1 MTMETR
7 KLYYEDCHLRRFSGE
22 VLSCEQTDKGWEV
35 ILDATAFYPEGGGQ
49 VCDLGT
55 LNGVRVLDVQEK
67 WEQVVHLCENP
78 LPVGETVEGEIDYR
92 RRFLLMQQHSGE
104 HILSGV
110 IHRRY
115 GYHNTG
121 FHMGSEDITV
131 DFDGV
136 IPPEDLPEIEAEV
149 NRAVW
154 ENIPIRCWYPSPEE
168 LPNVFYRTKKALPW
182 PVRIVEV
189 PGYDSCAC
197 CGVHVE
203 RTGEI
208 GLVKLFSVIGFR
220 GGSRMEMAC
229 GAHALEMLNRAF
241 AQNKL
246 VSQAFSAKW
255 EDTGEAAQRMNQTLE
270 AEKFKSNQLQKQIFA
285 LIAESYVNCGDVL
298 RFEPGLQSVQIRELA
313 DAIAENCGGVAAVFS
328 GEDGKG
334 YGYAMVTRQGDIREF
349 GRELTKTLS
358 GRGGGK
364 PNFQQ
369 GSVTASRAEIEAF
382 FNRKAGGL

>member
-7 KLYYEDCHLRRFSGE
+7 KIYYEDCHLSRFSGQ

-35 ILDATAFYPEGGGQ
+35 ILDATLFYPEGGGQ
-49 VCDLGT
+49 ACDLGT

-67 WEQVVHLCENP
+67 GEQVVHLCENP

-104 HILSGV
+104 HILSGM

-182 PVRIVEV
+182 PVRIVEI

-197 CGVHVE
+197 CGVHVAN
-203 RTGEI
+203 TGEI

-255 EDTGEAAQRMNQTLE
+255 QETGEAAQRMNQALE
-270 AEKFKSNQLQKQIFA
+270 AEKFKVNQLQKQIFDH
-285 LIAESYVNCGDVL
+285 IAKSYVNCGDVL

-313 DAIAENCGGVAAVFS
+313 DAIAEVSGGVAAVFS

-349 GRELTKTLS
+349 GRDLTKTLS

-369 GSVTASRAEIEAF
+369 GSVAASRMEIEEF
-382 FNRKAGGL
+382 FSRKAGGL

>member
-1 MTMETR
+1 METR
-7 KLYYEDCHLRRFSGE
+7 KLYYEDCHLRRFSGQ
-22 VLSCEQTDKGWEV
+22 VLSCERGEKGWEV
-35 ILDATAFYPEGGGQ
+35 VLDATLFYPEGGGQ
-49 VCDLGT
+49 ACDLGT
-55 LNGVRVLDVQEK
+55 LNGVRVWDVQEK
-67 WEQVVHLCENP
+67 GEQVVHLCDAP
-78 LPVGETVEGEIDYR
+78 LHVGETVEGEIDYR

-110 IHRRY
+110 VHRRY

-121 FHMGSEDITV
+121 FHMGSEEITV

-136 IPPEDLPEIEAEV
+136 IPAEDLPEIEAEV

-349 GRELTKTLS
+349 GRDLTKTLS

-369 GSVTASRAEIEAF
+369 GSVATSRAEIEAF

>member
-1 MTMETR
+1 METR
-7 KLYYEDCHLRRFSGE
+7 KLYYEDCHLFAFSAV
-22 VLSCEQTDKGWEV
+22 VLSCEKAEKGYEV

-49 VCDLGT
+49 ACDLGV
-55 LNGVRVLDVQEK
+55 LGGVRVLDVQEK
-67 WEQVVHLCENP
+67 GEQVVHLCENP
-78 LPVGETVEGEIDYR
+78 LPVSETVEGEIDYR

-110 IHRRY
+110 IYRRY

-136 IPPEDLPEIEAEV
+136 IPAEDLPEIEAEV

-168 LPNVFYRTKKALPW
+168 LPKVFYRTKKALPW

-197 CGVHVE
+197 CGVHVAK
-203 RTGEI
+203 TGEI

-255 EDTGEAAQRMNQTLE
+255 QDTGEAAQRMNQALE
-270 AEKFKSNQLQKQIFA
+270 TEKCKVNQLQKQIFTH
-285 LIAESYVNCGDVL
+285 IAESYVNCGNVL

-334 YGYAMVTRQGDIREF
+334 YGYAMVTREDAVVR
-349 GRELTKTLS
+349 
-358 GRGGGK
+358 
-364 PNFQQ
+364 
-369 GSVTASRAEIEAF
+369 SVTQLQPGDPVAVALSDGTVQCTVDAVQR
-382 FNRKAGGL
+382 RKQRGKKADI

>member
-1 MTMETR
+1 METR
-7 KLYYEDCHLRRFSGE
+7 KLYYEDSRMRQFTAT
-22 VLSCEQTDKGWEV
+22 VLSCEEGKKGFEIV
-35 ILDATAFYPEGGGQ
+35 LDATAFYPEGGGQ
-49 VCDLGT
+49 DADTGT
-55 LNGVRVLDVQEK
+55 LGGVRVLDTRDREGT
-67 WEQVVHLCENP
+67 VVHICDGALA
-78 LPVGETVEGEIDYR
+78 VGETVEGEIDYR

-369 GSVTASRAEIEAF
+369 GSVAASRAEIEAF

>member
-1 MTMETR
+1 METR
-7 KLYYEDCHLRRFSGE
+7 KLYYEDCHLSRFSGK
-22 VLSCEQTDKGWEV
+22 VLSCEKTENGWEV
-35 ILDATAFYPEGGGQ
+35 VLDATAFYPEGGGQ
-49 VCDLGT
+49 ACDLGT
-55 LNGVRVLDVQEK
+55 LGGVRVLAVRERG
-67 WEQVVHLCENP
+67 EQVVHLCENP
-78 LPVGETVEGEIDYR
+78 LNVGETVEGEIDYR

-110 IHRRY
+110 VHRRY

-121 FHMGSEDITV
+121 FHMGSEEITV

-136 IPPEDLPEIEAEV
+136 IPAEDLPDIEAEV

-154 ENIPIRCWYPSPEE
+154 ENLPIRCWYPSSEE

-182 PVRIVEV
+182 PVRIVEI

-197 CGVHVE
+197 CGVHVAN
-203 RTGEI
+203 TGEI

-220 GGSRMEMAC
+220 GGSRLEMAC
-229 GAHALEMLNRAF
+229 GGHALEILNRAF

-255 EDTGEAAQRMNQTLE
+255 QETGEAAQRMNQALE
-270 AEKFKSNQLQKQIFA
+270 AEKFKGNQLQKQIFG

-313 DAIAENCGGVAAVFS
+313 DAIAEVSGGVAAVFS
-328 GEDGKG
+328 GEDRKG
-334 YGYAMVTRQGDIREF
+334 YGYSLVTRQGDIREF
-349 GRELTKTLS
+349 GRELTKNLA

-369 GSVTASRAEIEAF
+369 GSVTASRREIEAF

>member
-1 MTMETR
+1 METR
-7 KLYYEDCHLRRFSGE
+7 KLYYEDCHLNRFLAR
-22 VLSCEQTDKGWEV
+22 VLSCEKMENGWEV
-35 ILDATAFYPEGGGQ
+35 VLDATAFYPEGGGQ
-49 VCDLGT
+49 ACDLGR
-55 LNGVRVLDVQEK
+55 LGGVRVLDVQERG
-67 WEQVVHLCENP
+67 EQVVHLCDGA
-78 LPVGETVEGEIDYR
+78 LRVGEAVEGEIDYR

-110 IHRRY
+110 VHRRY

-121 FHMGSEDITV
+121 FHMGSEEITV

-154 ENIPIRCWYPSPEE
+154 ENVPIRCWYPSPEE

-182 PVRIVEV
+182 PVRIVEI

-197 CGVHVE
+197 CGVHVAN
-203 RTGEI
+203 TGEI

-220 GGSRMEMAC
+220 GGSRLEMAC
-229 GAHALEMLNRAF
+229 GAHALEILNRAF

-255 EDTGEAAQRMNQTLE
+255 QETGEAAQRMNQALE
-270 AEKFKSNQLQKQIFA
+270 AEKCKVNQLQKRIFG
-285 LIAESYVNCGDVL
+285 LIAKSYVNCGNVL

-313 DAIAENCGGVAAVFS
+313 DAIAEVCGGVAAVFS

-334 YGYAMVTRQGDIREF
+334 YGYCMVTRQGDIREF
-349 GRELTKTLS
+349 GKELTKNLS

-364 PNFQQ
+364 PGFQQ
-369 GSVTASRAEIEAF
+369 GSVAASRDEIEAF
-382 FNRKAGGL
+382 FNRKAGGR

>member
-7 KLYYEDCHLRRFSGE
+7 KLYYEDCHLSRFSGQ

-35 ILDATAFYPEGGGQ
+35 ILDATLFYPEGGGQ
-49 VCDLGT
+49 ACDLGT
-55 LNGVRVLDVQEK
+55 LNGVRVSDVQEK
-67 WEQVVHLCENP
+67 GEQVVHLCENP

-197 CGVHVE
+197 CGVHV
-203 RTGEI
+203 
-208 GLVKLFSVIGFR
+208 
-220 GGSRMEMAC
+220 
-229 GAHALEMLNRAF
+229 
-241 AQNKL
+241 
-246 VSQAFSAKW
+246 
-255 EDTGEAAQRMNQTLE
+255 
-270 AEKFKSNQLQKQIFA
+270 
-285 LIAESYVNCGDVL
+285 
-298 RFEPGLQSVQIRELA
+298 
-313 DAIAENCGGVAAVFS
+313 
-328 GEDGKG
+328 
-334 YGYAMVTRQGDIREF
+334 
-349 GRELTKTLS
+349 
-358 GRGGGK
+358 
-364 PNFQQ
+364 
-369 GSVTASRAEIEAF
+369 
-382 FNRKAGGL
+382 

>member
-1 MTMETR
+1 METR
-7 KLYYEDCHLRRFSGE
+7 KLYYEDCHLSRFSGE
-22 VLSCEQTDKGWEV
+22 VLSCEKTEKGWEV

-49 VCDLGT
+49 ACDLGT

-67 WEQVVHLCENP
+67 GEQVVHLCENP

-182 PVRIVEV
+182 PVRIVEI

-197 CGVHVE
+197 CGVHVAN
-203 RTGEI
+203 TGEI
-208 GLVKLFSVIGFR
+208 GLVKLFSVMGFR

-241 AQNKL
+241 AQNRL

-255 EDTGEAAQRMNQTLE
+255 QETGEAAQRMNQALE
-270 AEKFKSNQLQKQIFA
+270 AEKFKSNQLQKQIFTY
-285 LIAESYVNCGDVL
+285 IEESYVNCGDVL

-313 DAIAENCGGVAAVFS
+313 DAIAEVSGGVAAVFS

-349 GRELTKTLS
+349 GKELTQSLS

-369 GSVTASRAEIEAF
+369 GSVAANRAEIEAF

>member
-1 MTMETR
+1 METR
-7 KLYYEDCHLRRFSGE
+7 KLYYEDCHLSRFSAS
-22 VLSCEQTDKGWEV
+22 VLSCGQTDKGWEV
-35 ILDATAFYPEGGGQ
+35 VLDATAFYPEGGGQ
-49 VCDLGT
+49 ACDLGT

-67 WEQVVHLCENP
+67 GEQVVHLCESP
-78 LPVGETVEGEIDYR
+78 LDVGQTVEGEVDYR

-110 IHRRY
+110 VHRRY

-121 FHMGSEDITV
+121 FYMGSEEITV

-168 LPNVFYRTKKALPW
+168 LPYVFYRTKKALPW
-182 PVRIVEV
+182 PVRIVEI

-229 GAHALEMLNRAF
+229 GAHALEILNRAF

-255 EDTGEAAQRMNQTLE
+255 QDTGEAVQRMNQALE
-270 AEKFKSNQLQKQIFA
+270 AEKFKTNQLQKQVFGY
-285 LIAESYVNCGDVL
+285 IAESYVNRGDVL

-313 DAIAENCGGVAAVFS
+313 DAIAEVSGGVAAVFS
-328 GEDGKG
+328 GEDGRG
-334 YGYAMVTRQGDIREF
+334 YGYSLVTRHGDIREF
-349 GRELTKTLS
+349 GKNLTKSLS

-369 GSVTASRAEIEAF
+369 GSVAATRKEIEEF
-382 FNRKAGGL
+382 FARKEGSL